1 MKKFKLYT
9 VWALTALVLSAGAAM
24 AADRPVKVAIEGNFP
39 PFNYVDTKGTPLGF
53 EVDLV
58 KEICRRIGR
67 SCEFTVVDWDGII
80 PALLARK
87 IDVVAASMS
96 ITEERKRAVAFTHKY
111 YAETGSFAVV
121 KGSGIK
127 ISPDGLKGKRV
138 GVQRATIWGDYVKHV
153 FPDAV
158 IVYYDNVDLGCLDL
172 IARRIDAML
181 GQTLYMN
188 DWLKKPNAKDL
199 VISGVPVS
207 NSQYIGEGIGFAM
220 RKSDTDLQTRFNTA
234 LDAMLADGTYQK
246 LADRYFDFDIYG
258 SKE

>member
-1 MKKFKLYT
+1 MKKFKQYI
-9 VWALTALVLSAGAAM
+9 VWAVTALVLSAGAAM

-111 YAETGSFAVV
+111 YAETGNFAVV
-121 KGSGIK
+121 KGSEIK
-127 ISPDGLKGKRV
+127 ISPDGLREKRV
-138 GVQRATIWGDYVKHV
+138 GVQRATIWGNYVKNV
-153 FPDAV
+153 FPDAT

-181 GQTLYMN
+181 GQSLYMN

-199 VISGVPVS
+199 VIAGAPVNDS
-207 NSQYIGEGIGFAM
+207 RYIGEGIGFAM
-220 RKSDTDLQTRFNTA
+220 RKSDTELQTRFNKA

>member
-1 MKKFKLYT
+1 MKTFKLYI
-9 VWALTALVLSAGAAM
+9 VWAVTALVLCAGTAM

-39 PFNYVDTKGTPLGF
+39 PFNYVDAKGTPLGF

-67 SCEFTVVDWDGII
+67 PCKFTVIDWDGMI
-80 PALLARK
+80 PGLLARK

-96 ITEERKRAVAFTHKY
+96 ITQERKQAVAFTHKY
-111 YAETGSFAVV
+111 YAETGSFAAV
-121 KGSGIK
+121 KGAGIT

-138 GVQRATIWGDYVKHV
+138 GVQRATIWGDYVKQV
-153 FPDAV
+153 FPDAT
-158 IVYYDNVDLGCLDL
+158 IVSYDNVDLGCLDL
-172 IARRIDAML
+172 IARRIDTML

-199 VISGVPVS
+199 VIAGAPV
-207 NSQYIGEGIGFAM
+207 NDSQYIGEGIGFAM

-234 LDAMLADGTYQK
+234 LDVMLADGTYQK

-258 SKE
+258 SKK

>member
-1 MKKFKLYT
+1 MKTFKLYI
-9 VWALTALVLSAGAAM
+9 VCAVTALVLSAGTAM
-24 AADRPVKVAIEGNFP
+24 AADKPVKVAIEGNFP
-39 PFNYVDTKGTPLGF
+39 PFNYVDATGTPLGF
-53 EVDLV
+53 EVNLV
-58 KEICRRIGR
+58 KEICRRINR
-67 SCEFTVVDWDGII
+67 PCKISVIDWDGII

-96 ITEERKRAVAFTHKY
+96 ITEKRKRAVAFTHKY
-111 YAETGSFAVV
+111 YAETGSFATV
-121 KGSGIK
+121 KESGIK

-138 GVQRATIWGDYVKHV
+138 GVQRATVWDNYVTHM

-188 DWLKKPNAKDL
+188 DWLKKPNAKEL
-199 VISGVPVS
+199 VIAGDPVS
-207 NSQYIGEGIGFAM
+207 DSQYIGEGIGFAM
-220 RKSDTDLQTRFNTA
+220 RKPDTDLQTRFNTA
-234 LDAMLADGTYQK
+234 LETMLADGTYQK